1 VVSQESFRNKHELF
15 LIKPAVGVG
24 CSPLVN
30 AMPLAPKA
38 ATEDVL
44 LLRTCLKRGTSSTFE
59 SESPLSIRSSLPSS
73 SPATSSPGTR
83 QVLFNTCV
91 ERSEIAAAPLNYTC
105 PDDENG
111 SCLGLIF
118 NEDQSQSVYSLDE
131 VIDQFRPQPCQSLF
145 EDDSSDEEND
155 FYPMLPT
162 TLLERSDA
170 ILLPLRPGQ
179 IAPLPCSDSDPKV
192 LFVPPKGMEDLDE
205 GELRPYEAR
214 PLRRRVRIVD
224 FSDILFSD
232 EEDEEVEVVVEQQQQ
247 QQPESSGSS
256 GPEAGGGLSRLASG
270 DSWFT
275 DGWLSDNWKA
285 PVEDENTEYAE
296 YEPFGESEVEVGGTS
311 SATNT
316 ASSIWEE
323 QGTTYSVVR
332 THDVIIHD
340 ANIRTKD
347 DNEVEE
353 VDGEL
358 YYECEE
364 GSDGDEDYD
373 YEADSDDE
381 DAGSSD
387 GFELVGMVA
396 NSVSSFFW

>member
-1 VVSQESFRNKHELF
+1 VVSQESFRGKHELF
-15 LIKPAVGVG
+15 LIKPAVDVG
-24 CSPLVN
+24 SSPLVN

-73 SPATSSPGTR
+73 SPGTSSPSTR
-83 QVLFNTCV
+83 RVLFNACV
-91 ERSEIAAAPLNYTC
+91 ERNEIAAAPLYYTC
-105 PDDENG
+105 TDDENG

-118 NEDQSQSVYSLDE
+118 NDDQSQSVYSLDE
-131 VIDQFRPQPCQSLF
+131 VLDQFRPQPRESVF
-145 EDDSSDEEND
+145 EDND
-155 FYPMLPT
+155 FCPMLPT
-162 TLLERSDA
+162 TLLDRSDA

-192 LFVPPKGMEDLDE
+192 LFVPPKGMEGLGE
-205 GELRPYEAR
+205 EELRPYEAR
-214 PLRRRVRIVD
+214 PLRRRVEIVNILL
-224 FSDILFSD
+224 SDD
-232 EEDEEVEVVVEQQQQ
+232 EEEEVEVVEVEMVEQQ
-247 QQPESSGSS
+247 PEVSGSS

-285 PVEDENTEYAE
+285 PAEDENTEYEE
-296 YEPFGESEVEVGGTS
+296 YVPFSESEVEVGGTS
-311 SATNT
+311 RSAST

-323 QGTTYSVVR
+323 QGTTYSAVR
-332 THDVIIHD
+332 TQDVIIHD
-340 ANIRTKD
+340 ANICTKD
-347 DNEVEE
+347 DNEGEE

-358 YYECEE
+358 YYNCEE
-364 GSDGDEDYD
+364 GGDCDEDCD
-373 YEADSDDE
+373 WEADSSDE
-381 DAGSSD
+381 DAGSPD
-387 GFELVGMVA
+387 GLELVGMVA